1 MKKKKLIWQIPFLLI
16 LIIGTIII
24 IRQQHNTPYQKD
36 TGFIFGTIYHRER
49 KESYRVGR
57 MLSKTKAIPTLP
69 NVYINI

>member
-36 TGFIFGTIYHRER
+36 TGFILEPSITLPI
-49 KESYRVGR
+49 RV
-57 MLSKTKAIPTLP
+57 IPTTSKR
-69 NVYINI
+69 

>member
-36 TGFIFGTIYHRER
+36 TGFIFGTITLPI
-49 KESYRVGR
+49 RV
-57 MLSKTKAIPTLP
+57 IPTTSKR
-69 NVYINI
+69 